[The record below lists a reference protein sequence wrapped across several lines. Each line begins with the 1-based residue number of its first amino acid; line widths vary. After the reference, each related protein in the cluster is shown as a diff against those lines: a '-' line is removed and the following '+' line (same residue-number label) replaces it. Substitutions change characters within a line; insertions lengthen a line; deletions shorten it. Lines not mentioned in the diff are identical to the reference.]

1 MTDRP
6 IENAIVELR
15 RELAQIDQ
23 VIKLLEM
30 ISVGKPRRGRPPKF
44 IAEALKAAGRTP
56 ESPTRKKRKKQ
67 NGNS

>member
-56 ESPTRKKRKKQ
+56 EPAARKKKKKQ
-67 NGNS
+67 NGSA